1 MAVIQGKRI
10 NRREGTNSAK
20 ILHFAKASVNF
31 LRPSNLHDF
40 LLNPQ
45 RSCWILAVV
54 LMVAEVL
61 VNSVV
66 IHKVKYTEIDWVAY
80 MQEVE
85 GVVGVNGT
93 TDYSQLKG
101 DTGPLVYPGG
111 FVWFYTGLYY
121 LTSKGEDIRTAQYF
135 FALVY
140 LLMVGLVFR

>member
-61 VNSVV
+61 VNLVV

-93 TDYSQLKG
+93 TDYSQVGPKDRYISSGVRLTVLK
-101 DTGPLVYPGG
+101 PRHG
-111 FVWFYTGLYY
+111 F
-121 LTSKGEDIRTAQYF
+121 
-135 FALVY
+135 
-140 LLMVGLVFR
+140 

>member
-10 NRREGTNSAK
+10 KGREGTNSAK

-61 VNSVV
+61 VNLVV

-93 TDYSQLKG
+93 TDYSQVGSKDYYISSGVRL
-101 DTGPLVYPGG
+101 TIPRRG
-111 FVWFYTGLYY
+111 F
-121 LTSKGEDIRTAQYF
+121 
-135 FALVY
+135 
-140 LLMVGLVFR
+140 